1 MNKHV
6 LEVSVSNFKFL
17 KICFRSFSKQFEILW
32 EKQYTQGLGQ
42 TIQIFGGVEVKEVNN
57 SSTLC
62 TPIQIYSASYVPFK
76 KILLLPLSSSG
87 GMLVL
92 KSNSKQNQ
100 LLQVCRDPVFITGIS
115 M

>member
-42 TIQIFGGVEVKEVNN
+42 TIQIFGGVEA
-57 SSTLC
+57 
-62 TPIQIYSASYVPFK
+62 P
-76 KILLLPLSSSG
+76 
-87 GMLVL
+87 
-92 KSNSKQNQ
+92 
-100 LLQVCRDPVFITGIS
+100 
-115 M
+115 